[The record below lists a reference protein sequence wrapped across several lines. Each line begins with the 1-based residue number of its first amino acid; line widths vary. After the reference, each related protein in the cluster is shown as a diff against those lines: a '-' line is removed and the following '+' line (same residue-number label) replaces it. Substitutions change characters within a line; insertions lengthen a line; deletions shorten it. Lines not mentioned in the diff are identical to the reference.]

1 MSLAAAW
8 KLPFFAHGTIMTP
21 PKHHMKIFND
31 ELSLWEAV
39 KNSAGSPTM
48 QDGELEVPPRDTKF
62 LDQIRH
68 REGDWL
74 KDWLLY
80 RVNDD
85 YFLHC
90 RILNEL
96 GKILHCVFLQ
106 KKLHLLTLEF
116 LLVTKL
122 RKNSQNEGLLHF
134 FHQSAEK
141 GRGSKDTTCDL
152 SLASGASDSP
162 LMVGWVQVAGIDLQP
177 WNINVAEIDMWIC
190 WDCGCLFLSW
200 PLSCS

>member
-1 MSLAAAW
+1 
-8 KLPFFAHGTIMTP
+8 MTP

-48 QDGELEVPPRDTKF
+48 QDGKLEVPPRDTNF
-62 LDQIRH
+62 LDQSRH

-90 RILNEL
+90 RILKEL
-96 GKILHCVFLQ
+96 GKIMHCVFLQ
-106 KKLHLLTLEF
+106 KKLHLLPLEF

-122 RKNSQNEGLLHF
+122 RKKSQNEGLLQFSHL
-134 FHQSAEK
+134 SAEK

-152 SLASGASDSP
+152 SLASGANDSP
-162 LMVGWVQVAGIDLQP
+162 LMVGWVQVAGIDLRP
-177 WNINVAEIDMWIC
+177 RNINVGEINMWIC
-190 WDCGCLFLSW
+190 WACGCLFLSW